1 MISFASYS
9 RYYDLLYR
17 DKDYSAEARYVHH
30 LLERHVPAARDLLEL
45 GCGTGAHAAEL
56 AGLGY
61 DVTGVDMSE
70 GMLAAAEVRKDAL
83 PAAHAKRVS
92 FVSGDARDV
101 RLGRRFGAV
110 ISLFH
115 VMSYQTTNGDL
126 AAAFTTAREHLEPG
140 GIFLFDCWYG
150 PGVLTSRPSVTVKHL
165 SDNGTDVTRVAEP
178 KMHPDQ
184 NVVDVNYTVTVA
196 DRATGNNETL
206 RETHRMRYLFSPEVS
221 MMLAAA
227 RLTLL
232 ESREWM
238 SDRAPGFNSWAAC
251 FIARG

>member
-1 MISFASYS
+1 LSAFASYS

-17 DKDYSAEARYVHH
+17 DKDYSAEARYVQR
-30 LLERHVPAARDLLEL
+30 LLERHAPAARDILEL

-56 AGLGY
+56 ALFGY

-70 GMLAAAEVRKDAL
+70 GMLAAAEVRKNAL
-83 PAAHAKRVS
+83 EATPAKRVT
-92 FVSGDARDV
+92 FVKGDARDV

-115 VMSYQTTNGDL
+115 VMSYQTTNDDL
-126 AAAFTTAREHLEPG
+126 SASFVTAREHLEPG

-150 PGVLTSRPSVTVKHL
+150 PGVLTDRPSVTVKHL

-178 KMHPDQ
+178 QMRADQ
-184 NVVDVNYTVTVA
+184 NVVDVNYTVTIA
-196 DRATGNNETL
+196 DRATGNTETL

-221 MMLAAA
+221 MMLDAAG
-227 RLTLL
+227 LTVL